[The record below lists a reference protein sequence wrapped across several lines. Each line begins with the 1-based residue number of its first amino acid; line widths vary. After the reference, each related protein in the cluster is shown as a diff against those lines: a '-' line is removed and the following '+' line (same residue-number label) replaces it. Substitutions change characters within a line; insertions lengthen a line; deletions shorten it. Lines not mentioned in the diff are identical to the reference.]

1 MIANALTFGTLN
13 LNGARDKMKRLTLID
28 FINFKKIR
36 DDLNVLQSI
45 VNYFIFLSSAKVN
58 WGKSEVIWVGE
69 LEKRCTGLSC
79 GLVWIKE
86 MFKYSGVYLSDD
98 VFVQKNWE
106 GVLVKVKFLL
116 GKWKWLLPQLL
127 LLYLLYK
134 FACMEPPVGLIDS
147 IQREVVLLQVLWP
160 GDHWLL
166 AFCVK
171 SVTWAWTLLFSQM
184 DTKQFALDGLSP

>member
-1 MIANALTFGTLN
+1 MMIANALTFGTLN

-45 VNYFIFLSSAKVN
+45 VNYLIFLSSAKVN

-116 GKWKWLLPQLL
+116 GKWKWLLPQLSYRGRTL
-127 LLYLLYK
+127 IINTLVASAFWTK
-134 FACMEPPVGLIDS
+134 FASLEPP
-147 IQREVVLLQVLWP
+147 
-160 GDHWLL
+160 
-166 AFCVK
+166 
-171 SVTWAWTLLFSQM
+171 
-184 DTKQFALDGLSP
+184 